1 MKDVCKKSEK
11 KQSFSCAQKFLGYTV
26 AMTEDNTTTTR
37 EITFEEMFGSEADFQ
52 DWQDWRAACADA
64 GEGVPTFDESR

>member
-1 MKDVCKKSEK
+1 MLVIKK
-11 KQSFSCAQKFLGYTV
+11 FFAYTPD
-26 AMTEDNTTTTR
+26 MENTNDTTTR

>member
-1 MKDVCKKSEK
+1 MND
-11 KQSFSCAQKFLGYTV
+11 
-26 AMTEDNTTTTR
+26 TENTTTTTR

>member
-1 MKDVCKKSEK
+1 MR
-11 KQSFSCAQKFLGYTV
+11 YTV
-26 AMTEDNTTTTR
+26 TMTEDNTTTTR

>member
-1 MKDVCKKSEK
+1 MS
-11 KQSFSCAQKFLGYTV
+11 YTV
-26 AMTEDNTTTTR
+26 TMTEDNTTTTTR

-64 GEGVPTFDESR
+64 NMGVPTFDESR

>member
-1 MKDVCKKSEK
+1 M
-11 KQSFSCAQKFLGYTV
+11 QKVLACSVILRYNP
-26 AMTEDNTTTTR
+26 AMETNETTTTTTR

-64 GEGVPTFDESR
+64 DMGVPTFDESR

>member
-1 MKDVCKKSEK
+1 MIKTQKKTCAK
-11 KQSFSCAQKFLGYTV
+11 SFLSYTV
-26 AMTEDNTTTTR
+26 TMTEDNTTTTTR

>member
-1 MKDVCKKSEK
+1 MPKVLAIKK
-11 KQSFSCAQKFLGYTV
+11 FFAYTPD
-26 AMTEDNTTTTR
+26 MENTNDTTK

-64 GEGVPTFDESR
+64 GEGFPTFDESR